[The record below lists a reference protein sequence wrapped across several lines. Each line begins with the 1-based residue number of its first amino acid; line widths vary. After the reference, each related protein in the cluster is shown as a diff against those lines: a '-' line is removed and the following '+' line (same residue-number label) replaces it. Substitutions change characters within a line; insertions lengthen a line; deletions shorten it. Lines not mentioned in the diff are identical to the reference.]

1 LTNVAPSSYI
11 VAMKAVNLR
20 ELKNRL
26 GSYVREV
33 KAGEVI
39 LVTDRGQ
46 VVAELRPPLH
56 HAEALLP
63 LQRSLDRLAREGKV
77 RLGGPNRPEAYPA
90 IRHRVKAGVVER
102 LVDED
107 RDGR

>member
-1 LTNVAPSSYI
+1 
-11 VAMKAVNLR
+11 MKAVNLR

-26 GSYVREV
+26 GGYVREV
-33 KAGEVI
+33 RAGEVI

-56 HAEALLP
+56 EHAATTAADRALE
-63 LQRSLDRLAREGKV
+63 QLAREGKV
-77 RLGGPNRPEAYPA
+77 RLGVPSDTPYPA
-90 IRHRVKAGVVER
+90 TKRRGRADLADR
-102 LVDED
+102 LLDDD